1 MQFTWDGFVLEKVNN
16 ANFKLRENYGT
27 RDYNY
32 IGVHSNSFSLVRA
45 EFAIELSK

>member
-27 RDYNY
+27 RDNNC
-32 IGVHSNSFSLVRA
+32 IGAHSNSVSFERGDFRA
-45 EFAIELSK
+45 T